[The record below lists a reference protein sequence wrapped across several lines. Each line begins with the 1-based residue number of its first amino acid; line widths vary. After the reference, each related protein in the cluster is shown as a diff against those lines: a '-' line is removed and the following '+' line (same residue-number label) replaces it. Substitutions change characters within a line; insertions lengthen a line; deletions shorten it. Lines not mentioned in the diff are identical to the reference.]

1 MKIDCPLSAV
11 AIGLTVLTVGCQS
24 IDSSIFGGSFGR
36 NSSAMV
42 GGGAVAGQD
51 YVIGLKPSEAAQ
63 QYFASA
69 SASDA
74 KAVTV
79 TPGDDKGT
87 GVTWTDDGGIVI
99 PPGTTI
105 EFTNK
110 GCCLDPH
117 LPAPKADEEMQ
128 FIKTSCLIPT
138 ELQGTYKNLLRR
150 AAAGD
155 EDVKSNLQHLMWT
168 LRTAGSNDAYAKNL
182 TDRQREI
189 LAECA
194 EAGSFD
200 GYCQDLHRYDWL
212 KKLVKDQV
220 SQVAEQLQIEV
231 GNVTYKASDLLDPEI
246 GKQKVSAHLGEL
258 IHMNEYLPVVH
269 SGFNYGE
276 LEKGVYTDIKGNGTL
291 SFKAKVAN
299 STSEPFVFYPMDYVA
314 QVGSG
319 QNMQGA
325 FFAAADSSMK
335 QRTTTG
341 EQDEVEAEKK
351 CDHNWRVINNETGS
365 IIGEDPQSWK
375 DNRKKLREQYKEQ
388 MDELRNTLADEIIH
402 MDRNNDLEYGTLIYI
417 DVNNEIR
424 HTPITKG
431 NYDWTIVDTDDKTI
445 LQRTTLRNG
454 KYYVYD
460 GNRIGRE
467 VNSKWG
473 DYELHWSISWLS
485 GRTCVPQKSWEVP
498 SVPPGAIP
506 LEIVHL
512 HPEYSTFSPEDLLQA
527 DEQGVAITVVNEGNW
542 WRDNRWIKYEPDD
555 ESFQSSLGD
564 GEVRRLNPVHDELKR
579 MRKQKYT
586 YKCTKCGATR

>member
-1 MKIDCPLSAV
+1 MKKSCPLFLAASALV
-11 AIGLTVLTVGCQS
+11 VLMTGCES
-24 IDSSIFGGSFGR
+24 IDTSVFGGSFGR
-36 NSSAMV
+36 NSTAMTA
-42 GGGAVAGQD
+42 GGAVAGQD

-74 KAVTV
+74 KTVTV

-87 GVTWTDDGGIVI
+87 GVTWTDDGGITI
-99 PPGTTI
+99 PPGVTI
-105 EFTNK
+105 EFVNK

-138 ELQGTYKNLLRR
+138 QLQGTYKNLLRR

-200 GYCQDLHRYDWL
+200 GYCQDLHRFDEL
-212 KKLVKDQV
+212 KKLAMAQV
-220 SQVAEQLQIEV
+220 GQVTDKLQVEI
-231 GNVTYKASDLLDPEI
+231 GNVTYKVTDLLDPEL
-246 GKQKVSAHLGEL
+246 GKQKVAAHLGEL

-269 SGFNYGE
+269 SGFNFGE
-276 LEKGVYTDIKGNGTL
+276 LQKGIYTDVKGNGTL

-325 FFAAADSSMK
+325 FFAAADNTMK

-341 EQDEVEAEKK
+341 VPDSFIVSLIWHLGQ
-351 CDHNWRVINNETGS
+351 IL
-365 IIGEDPQSWK
+365 
-375 DNRKKLREQYKEQ
+375 DNRASGNDNVSSAGAKRIVDKFHRVKNLSDAAERFELQLRSSGVDYINGKNEMYAIVYKYQGALYITDISSGGLTDNMNTRSSTIPVSMDWNGASGQEALDTEIISVIHSHPAGKKSNLFS
-388 MDELRNTLADEIIH
+388 LADQNFVLQGMNVSVAYTDGSQKSKMNYPSLILVDTGHESGWWLWRSYDKYI
-402 MDRNNDLEYGTLIYI
+402 LEYGF
-417 DVNNEIR
+417 
-424 HTPITKG
+424 KK
-431 NYDWTIVDTDDKTI
+431 NYDESIFEK
-445 LQRTTLRNG
+445 RG
-454 KYYVYD
+454 K
-460 GNRIGRE
+460 RF
-467 VNSKWG
+467 K
-473 DYELHWSISWLS
+473 
-485 GRTCVPQKSWEVP
+485 
-498 SVPPGAIP
+498 
-506 LEIVHL
+506 
-512 HPEYSTFSPEDLLQA
+512 
-527 DEQGVAITVVNEGNW
+527 
-542 WRDNRWIKYEPDD
+542 
-555 ESFQSSLGD
+555 
-564 GEVRRLNPVHDELKR
+564 
-579 MRKQKYT
+579 
-586 YKCTKCGATR
+586 

>member
-1 MKIDCPLSAV
+1 MKKSCPLFLAASALV
-11 AIGLTVLTVGCQS
+11 VLMTGCES
-24 IDSSIFGGSFGR
+24 IDTSVFGGSFGR
-36 NSSAMV
+36 NSTAMTA
-42 GGGAVAGQD
+42 GGAVAGQD

-74 KAVTV
+74 KPVTV

-87 GVTWTDDGGIVI
+87 GVTWTDDGGITI
-99 PPGTTI
+99 PPGVTI
-105 EFTNK
+105 EFVNK

-138 ELQGTYKNLLRR
+138 QLQGTYKNLLRR

-200 GYCQDLHRYDWL
+200 GYCQDLHRFDEL
-212 KKLVKDQV
+212 KKLVMAQV
-220 SQVAEQLQIEV
+220 GQVTDKLQVEI
-231 GNVTYKASDLLDPEI
+231 GNVTYKVSDLLDPEL
-246 GKQKVSAHLGEL
+246 GKQKVAAHLGEL

-276 LEKGVYTDIKGNGTL
+276 MQKGIYTDIKGNGTL

-325 FFAAADSSMK
+325 FFAAADSTMR
-335 QRTTTG
+335 QRTTDNIP
-341 EQDEVEAEKK
+341 EIVEVDEGPCK
-351 CDHNWRVINNETGS
+351 HNWVRQYTGSEAKRQQYESEINDKRQELIEKLLAMQKEKGFEYGS
-365 IIGEDPQSWK
+365 IIY
-375 DNRKKLREQYKEQ
+375 EQGGVVKSTPLVKGVTDY
-388 MDELRNTLADEIIH
+388 ELVVRTPNGD
-402 MDRNNDLEYGTLIYI
+402 YGRMR
-417 DVNNEIR
+417 VAE
-424 HTPITKG
+424 
-431 NYDWTIVDTDDKTI
+431 
-445 LQRTTLRNG
+445 RNG
-454 KYYVYD
+454 KYYIY
-460 GNRIGRE
+460 RK
-467 VNSKWG
+467 NSKGEYVEDRSRSYGSVDCGNSVLYKEESKSYPAG
-473 DYELHWSISWLS
+473 DEI
-485 GRTCVPQKSWEVP
+485 RDKVPKDAV
-498 SVPPGAIP
+498 V
-506 LEIVHL
+506 LEIFHMHPDYTHWFWWDTKNHDFSDQDIQVANNLGVNISVVDTGGEFDL
-512 HPEYSTFSPEDLLQA
+512 HMPPDRFS
-527 DEQGVAITVVNEGNW
+527 
-542 WRDNRWIKYEPDD
+542 IKC
-555 ESFQSSLGD
+555 S
-564 GEVRRLNPVHDELKR
+564 
-579 MRKQKYT
+579 
-586 YKCTKCGATR
+586 KCGATR

>member
-1 MKIDCPLSAV
+1 MKMSCPCLLAV
-11 AIGLTVLTVGCQS
+11 LGATIALAGCQS
-24 IDSSIFGGSFGR
+24 FDASVFGGSFGR
-36 NSSAMV
+36 NSSAMT

-74 KAVTV
+74 KMVTV

-87 GVTWTDDGGIVI
+87 GVTWTDDGGITI
-99 PPGTTI
+99 PPGVTI

-128 FIKTSCLIPT
+128 FIKTSCLIPAQ
-138 ELQGTYKNLLRR
+138 LQGTYKNLLRR

-200 GYCQDLHRYDWL
+200 GYCQDLQRFDGL
-212 KKLVKDQV
+212 KKLVMSQVDQV
-220 SQVAEQLQIEV
+220 ADKFQIEV
-231 GNVTYKASDLLDPEI
+231 GNVTYKVTDLLDPEL
-246 GKQKVSAHLGEL
+246 GKQKVVAHLGEL
-258 IHMNEYLPVVH
+258 IHMNEYLPVVK
-269 SGFNYGE
+269 SGFNFGE
-276 LEKGVYTDIKGNGTL
+276 LQKGIYTDIKGNGTL

-325 FFAAADSSMK
+325 FFAAADNSMK

-341 EQDEVEAEKK
+341 EQCEVDAKETGKTRQPVNSDYQKRQNVADYFNRWLAKFPGDLPQITAEMIQIDPNRLKEMGVNAEMAYDADNNKFIVKRDISDFGILDYLGALFLVGGYSNIDRTANAACHEIGHYYQDVMEERNPSLYVKMADNRILAEGFAVIMGMRVSNGNGALAEHKNQIIEGTSSCVSYVEAAAQYVERLHQVTG
-351 CDHNWRVINNETGS
+351 DRSLLNIVNRIRSVETGFNAHGQSS
-365 IIGEDPQSWK
+365 IA
-375 DNRKKLREQYKEQ
+375 N
-388 MDELRNTLADEIIH
+388 DELAKIPIDKLVMGIRTLD
-402 MDRNNDLEYGTLIYI
+402 
-417 DVNNEIR
+417 NE
-424 HTPITKG
+424 
-431 NYDWTIVDTDDKTI
+431 
-445 LQRTTLRNG
+445 
-454 KYYVYD
+454 
-460 GNRIGRE
+460 
-467 VNSKWG
+467 
-473 DYELHWSISWLS
+473 
-485 GRTCVPQKSWEVP
+485 
-498 SVPPGAIP
+498 
-506 LEIVHL
+506 
-512 HPEYSTFSPEDLLQA
+512 
-527 DEQGVAITVVNEGNW
+527 
-542 WRDNRWIKYEPDD
+542 
-555 ESFQSSLGD
+555 
-564 GEVRRLNPVHDELKR
+564 
-579 MRKQKYT
+579 
-586 YKCTKCGATR
+586 